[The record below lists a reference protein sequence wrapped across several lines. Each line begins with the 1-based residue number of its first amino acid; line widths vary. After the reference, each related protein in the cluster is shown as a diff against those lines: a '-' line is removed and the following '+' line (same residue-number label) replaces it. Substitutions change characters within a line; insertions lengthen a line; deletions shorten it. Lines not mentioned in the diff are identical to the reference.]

1 MLLSFKIFDNTD
13 QFRKEML
20 AQSLLLKVPISVKV
34 IPQQTRAIITENH
47 SIDIDHRNND
57 PKNTAV

>member
-1 MLLSFKIFDNTD
+1 
-13 QFRKEML
+13 ML